1 MPLPGRAQE
10 FLSGQ
15 SSYEIA
21 RYVGTNEYGT
31 AVLLEE
37 ASKVLGSLKG
47 VVPAKLLIHCP
58 AWKISHYRLLP
69 VTP

>member
-1 MPLPGRAQE
+1 
-10 FLSGQ
+10 
-15 SSYEIA
+15 
-21 RYVGTNEYGT
+21 VGTNEYGT

-58 AWKISHYRLLP
+58 GWKISPYRLLP